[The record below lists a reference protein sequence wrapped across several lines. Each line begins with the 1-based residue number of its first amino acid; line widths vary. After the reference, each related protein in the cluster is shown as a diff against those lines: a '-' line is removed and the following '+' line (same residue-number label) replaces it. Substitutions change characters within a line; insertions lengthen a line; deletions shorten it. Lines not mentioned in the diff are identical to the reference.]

1 MIKTRNFLLKII
13 SLVIG
18 IAIFTVGIVLK
29 IDITLLVLMS
39 FISGILIMEKNMTS
53 LEKEGL
59 LLKLKEI
66 KPVLKKEQ
74 PKFIRQEKISD
85 IENLKNEI
93 EAKINMEKHF
103 EKISEKYIIF
113 INEALSCE
121 RDIMQ
126 IKEIINKSEESEKSK
141 SRLNEVTYYLLKRIG
156 YILNSS
162 KNVLDNKN
170 IDFVNKK
177 YEENIIE
184 IKRIKESTLKGSES
198 IKKAALQKNIILYEM
213 EEMRIEFLELLN
225 IR

>member
-1 MIKTRNFLLKII
+1 MIKTRNFLFKII

-213 EEMRIEFLELLN
+213 EEMRIEFLELLK

>member
-213 EEMRIEFLELLN
+213 EEMRIEFLELLK

>member
-156 YILNSS
+156 YILNNS

-213 EEMRIEFLELLN
+213 EEMRIEFLELLK

>member
-198 IKKAALQKNIILYEM
+198 MKKAALQKNIILYEM
-213 EEMRIEFLELLN
+213 EEMRIEFLELLK

>member
-184 IKRIKESTLKGSES
+184 IKRIKESTLKGRES

-213 EEMRIEFLELLN
+213 EEMRIEFLELLK

>member
-103 EKISEKYIIF
+103 EKILEKYIIF

-213 EEMRIEFLELLN
+213 EEMRIEFLELLK

>member
-213 EEMRIEFLELLN
+213 EEMRIEFLELLKN
-225 IR
+225 R

>member
-93 EAKINMEKHF
+93 EAKINME
-103 EKISEKYIIF
+103 
-113 INEALSCE
+113 
-121 RDIMQ
+121 
-126 IKEIINKSEESEKSK
+126 
-141 SRLNEVTYYLLKRIG
+141 
-156 YILNSS
+156 
-162 KNVLDNKN
+162 
-170 IDFVNKK
+170 
-177 YEENIIE
+177 
-184 IKRIKESTLKGSES
+184 
-198 IKKAALQKNIILYEM
+198 
-213 EEMRIEFLELLN
+213 
-225 IR
+225 

>member
-213 EEMRIEFLELLN
+213 EEMRIELLELLK